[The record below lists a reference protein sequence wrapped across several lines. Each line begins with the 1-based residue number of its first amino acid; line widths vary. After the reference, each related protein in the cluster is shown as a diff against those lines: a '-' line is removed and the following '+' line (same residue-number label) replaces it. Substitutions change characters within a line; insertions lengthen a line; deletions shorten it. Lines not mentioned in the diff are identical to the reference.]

1 MKVHDE
7 NHETFGNQDDDDD
20 DDGDDDDD
28 DGGSQIATM
37 AKCIAAALRGQ
48 PAP

>member
-1 MKVHDE
+1 MKVHDK

-20 DDGDDDDD
+20 DDDNDDDD
-28 DGGSQIATM
+28 GSQIATM